1 MSIEDIDQDAQGQG
15 DSEGGG
21 EESYDS
27 ELGDSSFVVG
37 ETKRPISKMTV
48 IMFVI
53 ILCAKAGMYY
63 MYKRTTASKAD
74 AADAKST
81 QVIKQFMSD
90 KEKNFSIMQKM
101 IKDTESVVNQFM
113 NYPSLKQIPLSDLQ
127 ANPFKMKGA
136 KQEEHDGAKAAAR
149 AAKEEA
155 ERIAALKAA
164 FEKAVNG
171 MRLQSIVTSG
181 ARKACMINNT
191 LYVVGQ
197 VVELEGLTL
206 TIADIAPNRVEVRSG
221 DQSAVLSMKK

>member
-1 MSIEDIDQDAQGQG
+1 MSIEDIEQDAQGQG
-15 DSEGGG
+15 DSEGG

-27 ELGDSSFVVG
+27 GEVDSSFVVG

-74 AADAKST
+74 AADAQSK

-90 KEKNFSIMQKM
+90 KDKNFSMMQKM
-101 IKDTESVVNQFM
+101 LKDTESVVNQFM
-113 NYPSLKQIPLSDLQ
+113 TYPSLKQIPLSDLQ
-127 ANPFKMKGA
+127 NNPFKMKSS
-136 KQEEHDGAKAAAR
+136 KQEENDDVKAAAR

-155 ERIAALKAA
+155 ERLAAEKSA
-164 FEKAVNG
+164 FEKAANG
-171 MRLQSIVTSG
+171 LRLQSIVTSG
-181 ARKACMINNT
+181 ARKACMINNA

-197 VVELEGLTL
+197 VIEVDGVTL
-206 TIADIAPNRVEVRSG
+206 TIEDIAPNRVEIKSG
-221 DQSAVLSMKK
+221 KHGAVLSMKK